1 MTDGQEKGFSVMVD
15 YGEKVMEYWFP
26 TKEMA
31 ESAFECVAKFTG
43 SFRHVELWEFR
54 GFTIL
59 QRAEGNLKPK
69 K

>member
-15 YGEKVMEYWFP
+15 YGGKVMEYWFP

-31 ESAFECVAKFTG
+31 ESAFECVAKFPG
-43 SFRHVELWEFR
+43 SFRHVELWEFC